1 MKKISFALLA
11 IIFICGYLYYHHINF
26 NVRGKQSFRC
36 DSQVISYTERNN
48 KIVDVNLYLSAIFTV
63 RGEGLLEIT
72 GTYKQDNQQHLV
84 NRKILFTHKHSELN
98 DMEKTTITREVV
110 GPIDN
115 VPQESWQK
123 YILPNLPGVEFY
135 TELKKMNKNAMLF
148 QGLSNP
154 FFVCVLSEYHD

>member
-11 IIFICGYLYYHHINF
+11 FIFICGFLYYRYHF
-26 NVRGKQSFRC
+26 NAPSKQPFRC
-36 DSQVISYTERNN
+36 DAQLISHIERNN
-48 KIVDVNLYLSAIFTV
+48 KDIYINLFASIIFTI
-63 RGEGLLEIT
+63 RGEGLLEMT

-84 NRKILFTHKHSELN
+84 NRKVIFTHKHSELN
-98 DMEKTTITREVV
+98 NMKKTTIMREVV
-110 GPIDN
+110 DPSDN
-115 VPQESWQK
+115 VPQESWQQ

-135 TELKKMNKNAMLF
+135 TELKEMNKNAVFF